1 MSFARGAVFIVLLGN
16 FFVSTQPSAHVP
28 RGPGPEQ
35 TRAQVTE
42 LLTDFL
48 APGKNDKPETHERFW
63 AEELVYTTSGGI
75 VKTKADIRKSF
86 VESALPAASK
96 TNPAVSPP
104 AAAAVYS
111 AEDVLVRPYGEIAA
125 LMFRLVA
132 KDANGETTYY
142 RNSAAFIYRD
152 GRWQA
157 ITWQATKVPPTEKPT
172 K

>member
-1 MSFARGAVFIVLLGN
+1 MSFARGAVFIVLVGN

-63 AEELVYTTSGGI
+63 AEDLVYTTSGGI

-104 AAAAVYS
+104 AATAVYS
-111 AEDVLVRPYGEIAA
+111 AEDVLVRP
-125 LMFRLVA
+125 
-132 KDANGETTYY
+132 
-142 RNSAAFIYRD
+142 
-152 GRWQA
+152 
-157 ITWQATKVPPTEKPT
+157 
-172 K
+172 

>member
-1 MSFARGAVFIVLLGN
+1 MSFARCAVFIVLVGN

-28 RGPGPEQ
+28 RGPSPEQ
-35 TRAQVTE
+35 TRVQVTE

-63 AEELVYTTSGGI
+63 AEDLVYTTSGGI

-86 VESALPAASK
+86 VESALPAKSK

-104 AAAAVYS
+104 AVTAVYA

-125 LMFRLVA
+125 LTFRLVA
-132 KDANGETTYY
+132 RDANGETTYY